1 MKRLNHTCVYIYIYM
16 ITTDKN
22 DLRIT
27 EIIITDES

>member
-1 MKRLNHTCVYIYIYM
+1 MKRLNHTCVYIYM
-16 ITTDKN
+16 ITTDEN